1 MNKYIVFIALLLCSL
16 VRPPDMA
23 GQIVDHS
30 ILNAVVYEGHEC
42 QWGPSWPYATSMTLT
57 GLANLL
63 NNQEQTFICSRNYVT
78 LLSVYARSQYRQ
90 RVDGKKVI
98 SSPSLKKLSC
108 EL

>member
-16 VRPPDMA
+16 VRPPDT
-23 GQIVDHS
+23 VS
-30 ILNAVVYEGHEC
+30 HER
-42 QWGPSWPYATSMTLT
+42 QWNGPFWPYATSMTLT

-63 NNQEQTFICSRNYVT
+63 NNQEQSLICSRDYVT

-90 RVDGKKVI
+90 SVDGKKVI